1 MADAANILLNLTR
14 NPYRVQPQPDLFR
27 GRATPDTFGRATRD
41 ISSTIAMVQQ
51 AKQLADAIAPFLSQE
66 YQPPLQQG
74 EIAAQQLK
82 AAQESA
88 KQLQRTQA
96 TEAALA
102 TPLPAQVGEMAQ
114 PLPSVGRQIE
124 SMEDPVAKLLRANEM
139 LQEATTSSEVDE
151 AQRLYRQYQDM
162 AAGRP
167 VRGLDTMPQ
176 LSLTGQ
182 EQLASGLSTPVSRE
196 AMQQQAMGMPEAA
209 PLDTAALD
217 PAGLQQLMQQQQ
229 TLGAQQDIAQA
240 QQAVAEAPQM
250 LPTFQTLAEADAAL
264 EAASAARDVNRYNQ
278 IVAGLQYSPLIDIP
292 AAQTIGD
299 INPFQRRQRAI
310 AELMKRHKVV
320 PPKPLMTAYQQQA
333 LDIQQRR
340 AQISRE
346 ELERKK
352 SRDLDIQ
359 IKETAAIDADFEKA
373 KWKRAN
379 AKERLELAKKLYA
392 LKERQLELAKRK
404 AKEAERTGA
413 ADRAAKYARARYL
426 QKQTESIGSGNI
438 GKAVKAEG
446 KAKAQQ
452 EKVKGIAGQVSGAKQ
467 NVTDIGKREAKMRQE
482 VKTLQKQLAKA
493 RKAKAGID
501 QDPEVIKERVR
512 GLQQQLATAKREA
525 NKERVNLQ
533 KAYKYLDAKNREL
546 KTAQGML
553 KKANAEAVYYVKRI
567 TKEDVNS
574 LYTPGDAS
582 VVVDTE

>member
-1 MADAANILLNLTR
+1 MASAGNIILNLPTGGR
-14 NPYRVQPQPDLFR
+14 GPYRVAPQGTVFR
-27 GRATPDTFGRATRD
+27 ALPSRALQNTAAVMG
-41 ISSTIAMVQQ
+41 ILKQ
-51 AKQLADAIAPFLSQE
+51 AKDVADMVAPFISQE

-114 PLPSVGRQIE
+114 PLPSVDRQIE

-167 VRGLDTMPQ
+167 VRGLDTMSQ

-182 EQLASGLSTPVSRE
+182 EQLPLGLSTPVSRE
-196 AMQQQAMGMPEAA
+196 ALRQQAMGMPEAA

-240 QQAVAEAPQM
+240 QQAVAEAPQI

-278 IVAGLQYSPLIDIP
+278 IVAGLQYSPLVDIP

-310 AELMKRHKVV
+310 AELMKRHKIV

-333 LDIQQRR
+333 LDIQRQRT
-340 AQISRE
+340 QISQK

-359 IKETAAIDADFEKA
+359 IKENEAADARIKKNE
-373 KWKRAN
+373 WMRAN
-379 AKERLELAKKLYA
+379 AEAKIKLARERLDLDRQRLAIA
-392 LKERQLELAKRK
+392 EGRLKEAK
-404 AKEAERTGA
+404 RTGA
-413 ADRAAKYARARYL
+413 ANRSALFARAKFLRSRTKAL
-426 QKQTESIGSGNI
+426 ENSNI
-438 GKAVKAEG
+438 GKAVRAES

-452 EKVKGIAGQVSGAKQ
+452 EKVKGIAEQVSGAKQ
-467 NVTDIGKREAKMRQE
+467 NVSDIGRREAEMRRQ

-512 GLQQQLATAKREA
+512 GLQQQLATTQREA
-525 NKERVNLQ
+525 NKERTNLQ
-533 KAYKYLDAKNREL
+533 KAYKYLDATKAKL
-546 KTAQGML
+546 KVAQGAL

-567 TKEDVNS
+567 TKEEVNR
-574 LYTPGDAS
+574 LYTPGDTS